1 MKTKRQA
8 SIIMR
13 QASYHVYFLRD
24 VRSIFFCLGFMLAG
38 KGRGY
43 YFSSSLPS
51 SISTRFGNR
60 LVFSVHISQKFN
72 DERGL
77 RKRIQQPYYIFFII
91 KTSIR
96 VNKGAGFLD
105 LLLNISFQPLII
117 VVKHSIIKLD
127 VTELLDPPQVFTC

>member
-1 MKTKRQA
+1 MKTEHQA

-13 QASYHVYFLRD
+13 QASIITC
-24 VRSIFFCLGFMLAG
+24 IFYGIYDLFFPVWVSCQQG
-38 KGRGY
+38 KGEAIILAPLFHFHPLRK
-43 YFSSSLPS
+43 S
-51 SISTRFGNR
+51 FGLQR
-60 LVFSVHISQKFN
+60 LHLSKRFN

-77 RKRIQQPYYIFFII
+77 RKRIQEPCYSFVVI

-105 LLLNISFQPLII
+105 LLLNVSFQPLII

-127 VTELLDPPQVFTC
+127 VTELLDLPQVFTC